1 MPFRPQCDQV
11 RPACSSCVHRDI
23 PCSYSDDVADHGS
36 LQLQDSAIATTTK
49 TTTKASWLTVTSSD
63 VMPVKSREAI
73 RDRILNGFDSSSSDD
88 ELAGVDRERSPQRSG
103 TAPLRKETTSSR
115 TKTPEDVDELADQ
128 LVESPRQA
136 SVPFATQAEDK
147 AAETSKRGRDV
158 SMDDEISGEVC
169 ADYVITNQVQL
180 LELAS
185 APKPKP
191 KKLRPST
198 SRPNSFA
205 EPSMST
211 SLPRPVHSATLPPPH
226 KPSSSSSHKHQRSH
240 AYPPT
245 PGTATHQ
252 HSPYTTSLLS
262 LLSALPSADTQTILF
277 NTFFSDPFLS
287 LGISLL
293 RPQYL
298 DDFRTMLK
306 RRNHGKLREGDATTL
321 ANAFAILAVSL
332 RILPEET
339 SRLFL
344 SAFPPPPSTTH
355 PGINGWPA
363 SPTTSGPVYPRS
375 LSRIL
380 AALPPLANDPVPLH
394 ARYFDLALLAS
405 HVAEQSDPPSVML
418 VMLKLILFR
427 YSVLGLRTDRLLPAG
442 GWLAQG
448 IKVAQALGM
457 GKEWEGIPQGEREL
471 RRRVMWALYVADRQH
486 S

>member
-1 MPFRPQCDQV
+1 MP
-11 RPACSSCVHRDI
+11 
-23 PCSYSDDVADHGS
+23 
-36 LQLQDSAIATTTK
+36 TK
-49 TTTKASWLTVTSSD
+49 K
-63 VMPVKSREAI
+63 KEAI
-73 RDRILNGFDSSSSDD
+73 RDRILNGFNSSSSDD
-88 ELAGVDRERSPQRSG
+88 DVVVLEREPSPQLGR
-103 TAPLRKETTSSR
+103 TAPSRKETTSSR
-115 TKTPEDVDELADQ
+115 TKTPEDVDELAEH
-128 LVESPRQA
+128 LVDSPRQT
-136 SVPFATQAEDK
+136 SVPFVTQTEDK
-147 AAETSKRGRDV
+147 AVDGPKRARDV
-158 SMDDEISGEVC
+158 SMDDEISGE
-169 ADYVITNQVQL
+169 L

-191 KKLRPST
+191 KKQRPST
-198 SRPNSFA
+198 SRPSSYA
-205 EPSMST
+205 EPSTSI
-211 SLPRPVHSATLPPPH
+211 SLPRPVQSATLPPPT
-226 KPSSSSSHKHQRSH
+226 KPSSSSSHRHQRSNG
-240 AYPPT
+240 YPPT
-245 PGTATHQ
+245 PGTATQ
-252 HSPYTTSLLS
+252 HSPYATSLLS

-306 RRNHGKLREGDATTL
+306 RRNHNRLREGDATTL

-332 RILPEET
+332 KILPEET

-344 SAFPPPPSTTH
+344 SAFPPPPPATH
-355 PGINGWPA
+355 SSASGWPA
-363 SPTTSGPVYPRS
+363 SPSAPGPVYPRS

-380 AALPPLANDPVPLH
+380 AALPPLANDPTPLH

-405 HVAEQSDPPSVML
+405 HVAEQADPPSVML
-418 VMLKLILFR
+418 VMLKLILYR
-427 YSVLGLRTDRLLPAG
+427 YSALGHKTDRLLPAG

-471 RRRVMWALYVADRQH
+471 RRRVMWALYVADRQY